1 MLYQLGQDN
10 NFPPVSKAN
19 GEGLLA
25 IGGDLNPKRL
35 LHAYRLGIFP
45 WYNRKSP
52 ILWWCPNPRFVLF
65 PTHLRVSHSMRQ
77 VLVSDKFQYRFNTS
91 FSGVIKACS
100 EVKRKGQKGT
110 WILPEMIAAYE
121 EMHRLGFAVSA
132 ETWKDNSLVGGL
144 YGMRMG
150 RIFFGES
157 MFSLE
162 SNASKFAFIH
172 LVGQLREEGISL
184 IDCQTYSAHLESL
197 GAQMV
202 SRKLFSEILDREIG
216 SYSLPI

>member
-1 MLYQLGQDN
+1 MLYQLGKDN
-10 NFPPVSKAN
+10 NFPPVSEADE
-19 GEGLLA
+19 EGLLA

-52 ILWWCPNPRFVLF
+52 ILWWCPDPRFVLF
-65 PTHLRVSHSMRQ
+65 PTHLRVSQSMRQ
-77 VLVSDKFQYRFNTS
+77 VLVSGKFQYRFNTS

-100 EVKRKGQKGT
+100 EVKRKGQNGT

-121 EMHRLGFAVSA
+121 ELHRIGFAVSA
-132 ETWKDNSLVGGL
+132 ETWKEGSLVGGL
-144 YGMRMG
+144 YGLQMG

-172 LVGQLREEGISL
+172 LVGQLREEGMVL
-184 IDCQTYSAHLESL
+184 IDCQTHSTHLESL
-197 GAQMV
+197 GAQMI

-216 SYSLPI
+216 SYPLPI